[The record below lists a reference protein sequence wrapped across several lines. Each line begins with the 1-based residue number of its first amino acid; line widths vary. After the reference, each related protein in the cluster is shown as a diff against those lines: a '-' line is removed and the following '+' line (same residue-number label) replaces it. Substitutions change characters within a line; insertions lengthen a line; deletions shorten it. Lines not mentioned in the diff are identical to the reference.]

1 MVMYRPVPCSIPALA
16 AVTTTPSGELYE
28 SVAEFPDLAPT
39 IHRQRLVVEGEPR
52 ASIGAETIK
61 AYLRSL
67 SEVCAMTVLLD
78 PVTHR
83 SDRYGWAG
91 WIHWETSGAH
101 FYAWD
106 EPQLFFSVDIY
117 TCKAFDP
124 LEVVE
129 FTAEFLDTER
139 VVAKGF

>member
-1 MVMYRPVPCSIPALA
+1 MVMYRPVRCSIDALA
-16 AVTTTPSGELYE
+16 AITTTTRGELYE
-28 SVAEFPDLAPT
+28 STDLPDLAPL
-39 IHRQRLVVEGEPR
+39 IHRQRLVIEGEPR

-61 AYLRSL
+61 DYLRAL

-106 EPQLFFSVDIY
+106 EPHLFFSVDIY

-124 LEVVE
+124 IEVVD